1 MFRISLFEFRIYRE
15 IMLVENI
22 KAEFNL
28 YKNQAEKSDF
38 FLKREEAFAE
48 FEKVGFPTTKNEEW
62 KYTNLKNITNQSFQ
76 SNCESNIEIEAL
88 LSDTFFKDIT
98 ANKLVFV
105 NGNFRSEL
113 SNIIETDNSI
123 VITTLAKAKITHSE
137 LFTKHFGKYAPIEGQ
152 GLNAMNTALL
162 SDGAFLYVP
171 SNKIVAN
178 PVVIVNI
185 ADSTHVNV
193 LFQPRNLII
202 AETSTSL
209 TLVETFYAFGN
220 NPSFTNA
227 VNEVYANENSYIE
240 YYKIQNQDG
249 ESYQNNFTQIFQE
262 ANTNINHVTLT
273 LSGTLVRN
281 NLHFFMNGQN
291 CNSLLY
297 GLYMPHGTDLVDNHT
312 RVDHAFPN
320 CHSDELYKGIMMDK
334 SVAVFNGKIKV
345 HLDAQK
351 TNAYQRNQ
359 NILLS
364 NDATVNTKPQLE
376 IFADDVKCTH
386 GATIGQLDEEPM
398 FYLRSRGIP
407 EDVARKMLLN
417 AFADDIA
424 EKIKIPELVG
434 LLEQLIEEKL

>member
-76 SNCESNIEIEAL
+76 STCESTIETEL
-88 LSDTFFKDIT
+88 MLSHAFLKDLT

-105 NGNFRSEL
+105 NGSFRPEL
-113 SNIIETDNSI
+113 STIIETDESI
-123 VITTLAKAKITHSE
+123 VISTLAKAKTAHSE
-137 LFTKHFGKYAPIEGQ
+137 LFNKHFGKYAPIEGQ

-162 SDGAFLYVP
+162 SDGAFIYVP
-171 SNKIVAN
+171 NNKTITN
-178 PVVIVNI
+178 PVIIVNI
-185 ADSTHVNV
+185 ADSTDVNV
-193 LFQPRNLII
+193 LCQPRNLII
-202 AETSTSL
+202 VEKSASL
-209 TLVETFYAFGN
+209 TLVETFYAVGN
-220 NPSFTNA
+220 NPSFTNV
-227 VNEVYANENSYIE
+227 VNEVYANENAHIE
-240 YYKIQNQDG
+240 HYKIQNQEG
-249 ESYQNNFTQIFQE
+249 ESYHNNFTQIFQE

-297 GLYMPHGTDLVDNHT
+297 GLYMPHGTELVDNHT

-334 SVAVFNGKIKV
+334 SVAVFNGKIMV

-364 NDATVNTKPQLE
+364 NEATVNTKPQLE

-407 EDVARKMLLN
+407 ADVARKMLLN

-424 EKIKIPELVG
+424 ERIKIPELVE
-434 LLEQLIEEKL
+434 LLEQEIEKKI